1 MHIFY
6 KLDISKCIKIAQY
19 YRIMKLEEVFPLINE
34 IYNKTLREQVK
45 KCYAIAMERGGWQT
59 LDNIPFTLLVPNAYP
74 YVRHVNNVTT
84 MAYTIGKNRDDLDL
98 DILIAGAL
106 LHDVGKLLEY
116 EEKNGVVLL
125 SKNGKYLRHPIS
137 GACIASEVGL
147 DIRVINIIAAHS
159 KEGDLVERCN
169 EAIVIHHCDFI
180 DFEILKGK
188 K

>member
-1 MHIFY
+1 MN
-6 KLDISKCIKIAQY
+6 
-19 YRIMKLEEVFPLINE
+19 LEETFPLINE
-34 IYNKTLREQVK
+34 IYHKTLREQVK
-45 KCYAIAMERGGWQT
+45 KCYAVAMERGGWQT

-74 YVRHVNNVTT
+74 YVKHVNNVAT
-84 MAYTIGKNRDDLDL
+84 MAYVIGKNRDDLDL

-116 EEKNGVVLL
+116 EEKNGVVVVSQL
-125 SKNGKYLRHPIS
+125 GKYLRHPVS
-137 GACIASEVGL
+137 GAGL
-147 DIRVINIIAAHS
+147 AMEADLDTRIINIIAAHS
-159 KEGDLVERCN
+159 KEGDLVERCK